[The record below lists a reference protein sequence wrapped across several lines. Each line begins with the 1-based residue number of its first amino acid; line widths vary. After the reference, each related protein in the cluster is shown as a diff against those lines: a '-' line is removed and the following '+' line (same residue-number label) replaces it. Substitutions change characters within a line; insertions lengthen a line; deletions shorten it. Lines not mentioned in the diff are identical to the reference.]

1 MARPNRYQIMDLYKS
16 EIEFVLQELKKNIL
30 SVSDMNSVLFSNQ
43 YKWKLPAST
52 TTEEFLEF
60 LVERRKI
67 LRQVVIILGG
77 REIIRYVFTNSQL
90 DHTEFAVSLFSNL
103 YLSHYSAVTL
113 HDLTNEIVKSIYV
126 NREQSEKKGAPSAV
140 LLQQNIDQA
149 FLKPMRQT
157 NNFFDFESRRIYVL
171 NGRYT
176 NQLGII
182 EKNGLRVTD
191 LERTLIDIAVRPDY
205 SGGVN
210 EVLNIYRS
218 AKGLISVNKMR
229 MYIQKLKYIY
239 PYHQAIGFYLE
250 LAGYNDT
257 ALKLMSNIPVEHDFY
272 LTYNIIEKAYSNRW
286 KLYYPRN
293 LS

>member
-1 MARPNRYQIMDLYKS
+1 
-16 EIEFVLQELKKNIL
+16 
-30 SVSDMNSVLFSNQ
+30 
-43 YKWKLPAST
+43 
-52 TTEEFLEF
+52 
-60 LVERRKI
+60 
-67 LRQVVIILGG
+67 
-77 REIIRYVFTNSQL
+77 
-90 DHTEFAVSLFSNL
+90 
-103 YLSHYSAVTL
+103 
-113 HDLTNEIVKSIYV
+113 
-126 NREQSEKKGAPSAV
+126 
-140 LLQQNIDQA
+140 
-149 FLKPMRQT
+149 MRQT